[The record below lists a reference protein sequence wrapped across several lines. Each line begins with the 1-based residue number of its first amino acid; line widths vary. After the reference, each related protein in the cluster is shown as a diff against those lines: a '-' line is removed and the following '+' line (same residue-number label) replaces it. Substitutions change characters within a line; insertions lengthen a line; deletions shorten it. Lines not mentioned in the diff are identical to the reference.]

1 MLADEV
7 CSTERMISYCRT
19 SPAKEFIIVTEA
31 GMLHRLRKEV
41 SGKIFIPGP
50 TDTCNC
56 SECPYM
62 KKNTLKNA
70 LAALENM
77 TPEIVLPE
85 DIRRQALTP
94 IERMLAIGR

>member
-1 MLADEV
+1 MVRLKMPDAV
-7 CSTERMISYCRT
+7 
-19 SPAKEFIIVTEA
+19 A
-31 GMLHRLRKEV
+31 MLHRLRKEV
-41 SGKIFIPGP
+41 PGKTFIPGP

-62 KKNTLKNA
+62 KKNTLANA
-70 LAALENM
+70 IAALENM
-77 TPEIVLPE
+77 APEIILPE